1 MPENLRKASL
11 YFRHTSAYWS
21 PSKTD
26 GPLAVDPG
34 ALGRYPLNLE
44 PRLTSGHFIH
54 FDEMGLPVRVNQ
66 NGRGFVHNYTTMC
79 GFALGHWDR
88 YLREGNQ
95 SDLDRL
101 LCTATYMIKTL
112 DRSGSFALLRNDV
125 GGGDHA
131 GNPSAMAQ
139 GEALSVLCRAWHATR
154 QQEYL
159 DVAQQLLPAFEV
171 PVEEG
176 GVLGRIEIVGVP
188 WYEEYVERPLNHVLN
203 GMLVALFGLRDFSLL
218 TGSEQAKVLF
228 NRGVDSAVA
237 AVPAFDSG
245 YWSWY
250 QIADSGQSYIAS
262 MGYHMLHVRLLTALA
277 EASGQGELTRYAQ
290 RFETYARRP
299 LNRCR
304 AVLQM
309 LHSKSRKT
317 RAKLRAAR
325 VRTAD
330 ATSEI
335 SGAM

>member
-1 MPENLRKASL
+1 
-11 YFRHTSAYWS
+11 
-21 PSKTD
+21 
-26 GPLAVDPG
+26 VDPG
-34 ALGRYPLNLE
+34 VLGRYPLNLE

-54 FDEMGLPVRVNQ
+54 FDEQGLPIRVGPD
-66 NGRGFVHNYTTMC
+66 GRGFVHNYTTMC

-95 SDLDRL
+95 SDLGRL
-101 LCTATYMIKTL
+101 LCTATYLIKTV
-112 DRSGSFALLRNDV
+112 DRSGRFALLRNDV
-125 GGGDHA
+125 GGGKHM
-131 GNPSAMAQ
+131 GNPSGMAQ
-139 GEALSVLCRAWHATR
+139 GEALSVLCRAWQATQ

-159 DVAQQLLPAFEV
+159 DVAQQLLPAFDV

-176 GVLGRIEIVGVP
+176 GVLGRIESVGVP
-188 WYEEYVERPLNHVLN
+188 WFEEYVEQPLNHVLN
-203 GMLVALFGLRDFSLL
+203 GMLIALFGLRDLSLL
-218 TGSEQAKVLF
+218 TGSEQAEILF
-228 NRGVDSAVA
+228 NRGVESAVA

-250 QIADSGQSYIAS
+250 QIAASGQSYIAS
-262 MGYHMLHVRLLTALA
+262 MGYHMLHVCLLTALGECCGKA
-277 EASGQGELTRYAQ
+277 ELTRYAQ
-290 RFETYARRP
+290 RFESYARRP

-317 RAKLRAAR
+317 RDKLRATQ

-335 SGAM
+335 SGAT